1 MDFSVLP
8 PEVNSGRMYAG
19 PGAGPML
26 AAATA
31 WARLAAEL
39 GSAGRAS
46 ESVITE
52 LTGAA
57 WLGPAA
63 EAMAAA
69 VAPYAGWLNAVA
81 AQAEQTAARVA
92 AAAGAFD
99 EAFAAVVPP
108 PVIAANRSQW
118 ATLVSTNVFGQNSAA
133 IAAADAQYAQMWV
146 QDVVAMHGYAAR
158 AAAAASVPPFS
169 PPPPVANP
177 AGSAGQA
184 AAIGN
189 AVAGNTH
196 DQLAQLLAAIPQ
208 ALHPTASPAGST
220 APLADSLGS
229 AQATPTPSL
238 SQLASYVGAV
248 ARTILPANDAN
259 ISALYGMGQ
268 YARNINITL
277 DQAAAGGGK
286 AGTAP
291 APRAEAD
298 MPTGVP
304 TSARLPGADRP
315 EPLVAAGLGNADA
328 VGKLAVPPAW
338 VQATPEMQLTAA
350 ALPDTTANA
359 VPTVAAGNSSDLF
372 ADMALAGLAGR
383 ALAGRPSR
391 TPRASDP
398 DGSARNQLDRVAAEF
413 TGTDEV
419 RYWHVGTSQ
428 RKGLLEELAQQ
439 PGVHEVSFD
448 SDSQATTKPR
458 PEPS

>member
-208 ALHPTASPAGST
+208 ALHPMASTAGST
-220 APLADSLGS
+220 APLADGLGPLQS
-229 AQATPTPSL
+229 VTPTLSL
-238 SQLASYVGAV
+238 SQLASYIEVLPRAIV
-248 ARTILPANDAN
+248 PFNDAIKTIL
-259 ISALYGMGQ
+259 YGLVQ
-268 YARNINITL
+268 YSRNLTIDL
-277 DQAAAGGGK
+277 DVAAVNQAAA
-286 AGTAP
+286 AGAATGALASAGSTEVVGLAP
-291 APRAEAD
+291 AVSVSLGNAELVGKLTVPPSWVEAAPVVKMAATALPGTEAAAAAAAGPD
-298 MPTGVP
+298 IPTGV
-304 TSARLPGADRP
+304 
-315 EPLVAAGLGNADA
+315 
-328 VGKLAVPPAW
+328 
-338 VQATPEMQLTAA
+338 
-350 ALPDTTANA
+350 
-359 VPTVAAGNSSDLF
+359 F
-372 ADMALAGLAGR
+372 ADMALASLLGRTRAGTGPRSSPGPAAVMNGHAQGRLERLVTELAG
-383 ALAGRPSR
+383 
-391 TPRASDP
+391 THDV
-398 DGSARNQLDRVAAEF
+398 QH
-413 TGTDEV
+413 
-419 RYWHVGTSQ
+419 WHVDPTRLDS
-428 RKGLLEELAQQ
+428 LLDELAEK
-439 PGVHEVSFD
+439 PGVHAVHVNDDGQSK
-448 SDSQATTKPR
+448 SRR
-458 PEPS
+458 PHRPG